1 MTGSEVVTS
10 STKRGASQ
18 VTTSAFSGDNPP
30 LEVVTS
36 KKTEVAKSA
45 QHKAKGRWAVVTT
58 YPPRLSPRLS
68 PAHQAEEELLPLGWL
83 VVALV
88 VALVVGGRWLVVGD
102 LRWLVGGGQQVSRAA
117 GQQPKVV
124 QPKVC
129 TMGRWTDSTA
139 DVPPQKESLTSCH
152 WQSFGVVQG
161 WKVGRLGILLSFW
174 WFSS

>member
-10 STKRGASQ
+10 STRRGASQ

-58 YPPRLSPRLS
+58 STLRLSPRLS
-68 PAHQAEEELLPLGWL
+68 PAHQAEVELLPLGWL
-83 VVALV
+83 VVPPEVA
-88 VALVVGGRWLVVGD
+88 ALVVGGRWSVTFGG
-102 LRWLVGGGQQVSRAA
+102 RWLVVSRSA

-129 TMGRWTDSTA
+129 TIGRWTDSTA

-174 WFSS
+174 